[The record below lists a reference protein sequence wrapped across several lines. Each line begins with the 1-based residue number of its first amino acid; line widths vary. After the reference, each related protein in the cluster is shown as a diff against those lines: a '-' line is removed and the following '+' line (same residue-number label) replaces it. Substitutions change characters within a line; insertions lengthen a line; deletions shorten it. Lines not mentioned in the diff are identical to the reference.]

1 MRRRLLHFVQHRAV
15 HRRNSVHDNRGKH
28 LLQPLQREILVVP
41 AVPVRWSEKVEKEK
55 RLAAVIA
62 GGGGMMRSPD
72 FPLMVTCS
80 SLSLSLS
87 LLWMMAFRTES
98 GVI

>member
-1 MRRRLLHFVQHRAV
+1 M
-15 HRRNSVHDNRGKH
+15 
-28 LLQPLQREILVVP
+28 
-41 AVPVRWSEKVEKEK
+41 EKEK

-87 LLWMMAFRTES
+87 LLWMMALRTES